1 MENSTKTANLTT
13 SSSTKKIIQIAMLSA
28 VALVIYYLD
37 FPVPLMPPFI
47 KLDLSNVVC
56 LFAGF
61 TTGPIGGL
69 LVCFI
74 KNVIHTAIK
83 GLGTTMGIGDI
94 FDFVTSAALTLT
106 ASLIYNKDHT
116 KKGAVIGC
124 VIGTIVFAGISLP
137 LNYFIVYPIYAK
149 AFGGM
154 EAIMSAYQKILPSVG
169 NIFSA
174 LCIFNLPFTLIKGIL
189 CAAVTIIIYKPLI
202 TALRKAHIAD

>member
-1 MENSTKTANLTT
+1 MENTAKTPLA
-13 SSSTKKIIQIAMLSA
+13 SSNTKKIIQIALLSA

-47 KLDLSNVVC
+47 KLDLSNVIC

-61 TTGPIGGL
+61 TTGPVGGV
-69 LVCFI
+69 LVCLI
-74 KNVIHTAIK
+74 KNVIEVAIK
-83 GLGTTMGIGDI
+83 GFGTTMGIGNI

-106 ASLIYNKDHT
+106 ASLIYKKNHT

-124 VIGTIVFAGISLP
+124 VIGTLVFAGISLP

-154 EAIMSAYQKILPSVG
+154 EAIMSAYQAILPSVG

-174 LCIFNLPFTLIKGIL
+174 LCIFNLPFTIIKGIL
-189 CAAVTIIIYKPLI
+189 CAAVTIVIYKPLI
-202 TALRKAHIAD
+202 TALRKAHIVD

>member
-1 MENSTKTANLTT
+1 MENSAKTAALA
-13 SSSTKKIIQIAMLSA
+13 SSNPKKLIQIAMLSA

-61 TTGPIGGL
+61 TTGPIGGV
-69 LVCFI
+69 LVCLI
-74 KNVIHTAIK
+74 KNVIHVAIK
-83 GLGTTMGIGDI
+83 GFGTTMGIGDI

-106 ASLIYNKDHT
+106 ASLIYKKNHT

-124 VIGTIVFAGISLP
+124 IIGTLVFAGISLP

-154 EAIMSAYQKILPSVG
+154 ESIMAAYQKILPSVG

-174 LCIFNLPFTLIKGIL
+174 LCIFNLPFTIVKGIL
-189 CAAVTIIIYKPLI
+189 CAAVTIVIYKPLI
-202 TALRKAHIAD
+202 TALRKAHIVD

>member
-1 MENSTKTANLTT
+1 MENTAKTTLASTN
-13 SSSTKKIIQIAMLSA
+13 TKKIIQIAMLSA

-61 TTGPIGGL
+61 TTGPVGGV
-69 LVCFI
+69 LVCLI
-74 KNVIHTAIK
+74 KNVIHVAIK
-83 GLGTTMGIGDI
+83 GFGTTMGIGDI

-106 ASLIYNKDHT
+106 ASLIYKKNHT

-124 VIGTIVFAGISLP
+124 VIGTLVFAGISLP

-154 EAIMSAYQKILPSVG
+154 EAIMSAYQAILPSVG

-174 LCIFNLPFTLIKGIL
+174 LCIFNLPFTIVKGIL
-189 CAAVTIIIYKPLI
+189 CAAVTIVIYKPLI
-202 TALRKAHIAD
+202 TALRKAHIVD

>member
-1 MENSTKTANLTT
+1 MENTAKTTLAN
-13 SSSTKKIIQIAMLSA
+13 SNTKKLIQIAMLSA

-61 TTGPIGGL
+61 TTGPVGGV
-69 LVCFI
+69 LVCLI
-74 KNVIHTAIK
+74 KNVIHVAIK
-83 GLGTTMGIGDI
+83 GFGTTMGIGDI

-106 ASLIYNKDHT
+106 ASLIYKKNHT

-124 VIGTIVFAGISLP
+124 VIGTLVFAGISLP

-154 EAIMSAYQKILPSVG
+154 EAIMSAYQAILPSVG

-174 LCIFNLPFTLIKGIL
+174 LCIFNLPFTIVKGIL
-189 CAAVTIIIYKPLI
+189 CAAVTIVIYKPLI
-202 TALRKAHIAD
+202 TALRKAHIVD

>member
-1 MENSTKTANLTT
+1 
-13 SSSTKKIIQIAMLSA
+13 MLSA
-28 VALVIYYLD
+28 AALVIYYLD

-69 LVCFI
+69 LVCLI
-74 KNVIHTAIK
+74 KDVIHFAIK
-83 GLGTTMGIGDI
+83 GMGTTMGIGDI
-94 FDFVTSAALTLT
+94 FDFVTSAAFTLT
-106 ASLIYNKDHT
+106 AALIYKKVHT

-124 VIGTIVFAGISLP
+124 IAGTFVFAAVSLP
-137 LNYFIVYPIYAK
+137 LNYFIVYPIYAA

-154 EAIMSAYQKILPSVG
+154 EAIMSLYKAILPSVG

-174 LCIFNLPFTLIKGIL
+174 LCIFNLPFTLFKGIVTSAL
-189 CAAVTIIIYKPLI
+189 TIIIYKPLI
-202 TALRKAHIAD
+202 TALRKANLAE

>member
-1 MENSTKTANLTT
+1 MENTAKTTTLAN
-13 SSSTKKIIQIAMLSA
+13 SNTKKLIQIAMLSA

-61 TTGPIGGL
+61 TTGPVGGV
-69 LVCFI
+69 LVCLI
-74 KNVIHTAIK
+74 KNVIHVAIK
-83 GLGTTMGIGDI
+83 GFGTTMGIGDI

-106 ASLIYNKDHT
+106 ASLIYKKNHT

-124 VIGTIVFAGISLP
+124 VIGTLVFAGISLP

-154 EAIMSAYQKILPSVG
+154 EAIMSAYQAILPSVG

-174 LCIFNLPFTLIKGIL
+174 LCIFNLPFTIVKGIL
-189 CAAVTIIIYKPLI
+189 CAAVTIVIYKPLI
-202 TALRKAHIAD
+202 TALRKAHIVD

>member
-1 MENSTKTANLTT
+1 MENTAKTNTLANN
-13 SSSTKKIIQIAMLSA
+13 SKTKKLIQVAMLSA

-69 LVCFI
+69 LVCLI
-74 KNVIHTAIK
+74 KNVIHTVIK

-94 FDFVTSAALTLT
+94 FDFVTSAAFTLT
-106 ASLIYNKDHT
+106 ASLIYKKDHT
-116 KKGAVIGC
+116 KKGAVMGC
-124 VIGTIVFAGISLP
+124 VIGTIVFAAISLP

-154 EAIMSAYQKILPSVG
+154 EAIMSAYQAILPTVG

-174 LCIFNLPFTLIKGIL
+174 LCIFNLPFTLVKGIL
-189 CAAVTIIIYKPLI
+189 CAAVTILIYKPLI
-202 TALRKAHIAD
+202 TALRKAHIAE

>member
-1 MENSTKTANLTT
+1 MENTANNTLANKGK
-13 SSSTKKIIQIAMLSA
+13 TKKLIQVAMLSA

-74 KNVIHTAIK
+74 KNLIHTAIK

-106 ASLIYNKDHT
+106 ASLIYKKNHT
-116 KKGAVIGC
+116 KKGA
-124 VIGTIVFAGISLP
+124 
-137 LNYFIVYPIYAK
+137 FIC
-149 AFGGM
+149 
-154 EAIMSAYQKILPSVG
+154 
-169 NIFSA
+169 
-174 LCIFNLPFTLIKGIL
+174 CII
-189 CAAVTIIIYKPLI
+189 
-202 TALRKAHIAD
+202 

>member
-1 MENSTKTANLTT
+1 MKKTN
-13 SSSTKKIIQIAMLSA
+13 TKKIIQIAMLSA
-28 VALVIYYLD
+28 AALVIYYLD

-69 LVCFI
+69 LVCLI
-74 KNVIHTAIK
+74 KDVIHVAIK
-83 GLGTTMGIGDI
+83 GMGTTMGIGDI
-94 FDFVTSAALTLT
+94 FDFVTSAAFTLT
-106 ASLIYNKDHT
+106 AALIYKKVHT

-124 VIGTIVFAGISLP
+124 IAGTFVFAAVSLP
-137 LNYFIVYPIYAK
+137 LNYFIVYPIYAA

-154 EAIMSAYQKILPSVG
+154 EAIMSLYKAILPSVG

-174 LCIFNLPFTLIKGIL
+174 LCIFNLPFTLFKGIVTSAL
-189 CAAVTIIIYKPLI
+189 TIIIYKPLI
-202 TALRKAHIAD
+202 TALRKANLAE

>member
-1 MENSTKTANLTT
+1 MKSTN
-13 SSSTKKIIQIAMLSA
+13 TKRLIQIAMLAA

-37 FPVPLMPPFI
+37 FPIPLLLPPFI
-47 KLDLSNVVC
+47 KLDFSNVVC

-61 TTGPIGGL
+61 TTGPVGGV
-69 LVCFI
+69 LVCLI
-74 KNVIHTAIK
+74 KNVIHVAIK
-83 GLGTTMGIGDI
+83 GFGTTMGIGDI
-94 FDFVTSAALTLT
+94 FDFITSAAFTLT
-106 ASLIYNKDHT
+106 ASLIYRKNHT

-124 VIGTIVFAGISLP
+124 AVGTLVFAAVSLP

-174 LCIFNLPFTLIKGIL
+174 LCVFNLPFTIIKGIL
-189 CAAVTIIIYKPLI
+189 CAIITIICYKPLI
-202 TALRKAHIAD
+202 TALRKAHIVE